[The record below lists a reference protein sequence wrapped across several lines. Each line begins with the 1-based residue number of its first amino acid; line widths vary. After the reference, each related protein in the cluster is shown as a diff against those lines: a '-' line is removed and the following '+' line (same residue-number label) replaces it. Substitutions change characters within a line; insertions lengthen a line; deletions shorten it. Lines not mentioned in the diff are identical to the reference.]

1 MGLPLSPAAD
11 SARSARHALS
21 LIATARPPA
30 FITTIAK
37 EVSRVVSSSETAV
50 SNRTSCPSSPGGE
63 KARIVFVLLQIRLSK
78 PHASYGW
85 VYMQSVEL
93 YLCHILIYRLS
104 RLQIQMCKKSYFPSA
119 MQTPPG

>member
-37 EVSRVVSSSETAV
+37 EVRGKGAKEPFFWGLEGSRMGSLGCTVGKG
-50 SNRTSCPSSPGGE
+50 C
-63 KARIVFVLLQIRLSK
+63 
-78 PHASYGW
+78 
-85 VYMQSVEL
+85 
-93 YLCHILIYRLS
+93 LS
-104 RLQIQMCKKSYFPSA
+104 RPSPRWRWGLAHLQGLVQIWEM
-119 MQTPPG
+119 